1 MKRVAL
7 LLVVGALLYSFIALA
22 SPAYA
27 VPVFED
33 PQVCLNGNLLM
44 VEPTTP
50 AGIEV
55 WISAGH
61 KVEVDLDITSCGGD
75 PNLPTLEAD
84 HILPIGVGK
93 WVTIAV
99 QTQKNTDVL
108 FHWNGGTITKNSGN
122 NEWIVLVKK
131 AN

>member
-1 MKRVAL
+1 MKRIAL
-7 LLVVGALLYSFIALA
+7 LLAVGALLATFFALA

-33 PQVCLNGNLLM
+33 PQVCLNGKLLM
-44 VEPTTP
+44 VEPTT

-55 WISAGH
+55 WVSAGQQ
-61 KVEVDLDITSCGGD
+61 VDVDLDITSCGGD
-75 PNLPTLEAD
+75 PTLPALEAD
-84 HILPIGVGK
+84 HLLNVGVGE

-99 QTQKNTDVL
+99 KTEKYTDVV
-108 FHWNGGTITKNSGN
+108 FHWDGQTFTKNSGN
-122 NEWIVLVKK
+122 NKWIVVIKE

>member
-7 LLVVGALLYSFIALA
+7 VLAIGALLTAFVTLA

-44 VEPTTP
+44 VEPTTAP
-50 AGIEV
+50 IEV
-55 WISAGH
+55 WVSAGRQ
-61 KVEVDLDITSCGGD
+61 VDVDLNITNCGGN
-75 PNLPTLEAD
+75 PNLPALEAD
-84 HILPIGVGK
+84 HVFNVGVGK

-99 QTQKNTDVL
+99 ETKKHTDVL
-108 FHWNGGTITKNSGN
+108 FHWNGETITKNSGN
-122 NEWIVLVKK
+122 NKWIVLVKK

>member
-1 MKRVAL
+1 MKRIAL
-7 LLVVGALLYSFIALA
+7 LLAVGALLATFVASA

-44 VEPTTP
+44 VEPTT

-55 WISAGH
+55 WVSAGRQ
-61 KVEVDLDITSCGGD
+61 VDVNLNVAECGGD
-75 PNLPTLEAD
+75 PNLPVLAAD
-84 HILPIGVGK
+84 HVLNVGVGK

-99 QTQKNTDVL
+99 QTKKNTDVL
-108 FHWNGGTITKNSGN
+108 FHWGGETFTKNSGN
-122 NEWIVLVKK
+122 NKWIVVVKK